1 MKKNIIQLSI
11 IIVSLN
17 TKSKFLQ
24 TIKSITSQTNKNY
37 EIIVAD
43 GKSIDGTIKVIKKL
57 KKIFSKIIIEKDK
70 GIYDAMNKGSHLA
83 SGEWTMFLNSG
94 DIFNNNHVLNNIF
107 KRPLMNKDIIYGNTL
122 VKKNKIKY
130 LVPSSIFSKTTSI
143 MPFCHQSAIVKT
155 DIVKK
160 NKFSLKYKYSSD
172 FDFFL
177 RCFAKKKIFHG
188 SNLTIATV
196 LAQGLSDNSRQKV
209 YSENIKILTKYNY
222 SFFIIA
228 KLWFLK
234 LYNLIKDCIK
244 YTLPDYF
251 ILLILK
257 FKYQKRLK

>member
-1 MKKNIIQLSI
+1 MKKLKLSI
-11 IIVSLN
+11 IVVSLN
-17 TKSKFLQ
+17 TKNQFLK
-24 TIKSITSQTNKNY
+24 TVESINRQSYKNY
-37 EIIVAD
+37 EIIV
-43 GKSIDGTIKVIKKL
+43 IDGNSSDGTSKIITKK
-57 KKIFSKIIIEKDK
+57 KKIFSKIIIEKDE
-70 GIYDAMNKGSHLA
+70 GIYHAMNKGAHLA
-83 SGEWTMFLNSG
+83 KGEWTMFLNSG
-94 DIFNNNHVLNNIF
+94 DIFNNNHVLTNIF
-107 KRPLMNKDIIYGNTL
+107 KKSFGNKDIIYGNTL
-122 VKKNKIKY
+122 VKQKKIKY
-130 LVPSSIFSKTTSI
+130 LVPSSIFSKATNI

-155 DIVKK
+155 DIVKR

-177 RCFAKKKIFHG
+177 RCFARKKIFYD

-196 LAQGLSDNSRQKV
+196 LSQGSSDKNRQKV

-234 LYNLIKDCIK
+234 LFNFIKDCIK
-244 YTLPDYF
+244 YILPQNI